1 VQISFESGMTIRVP
15 RAGDGENNGALV
27 DSAVRPDLIWDD
39 VVRGLCVRAY
49 PDGSEA
55 FIFVYR
61 TQNRQ
66 RFTRIGKTPI
76 WTRDAARKRALE
88 LRLIVDQGG
97 DPATYNREPQKVRSV
112 EDMIQYIADQQR
124 TEP

>member
-61 TQNRQ
+61 TQSRQ